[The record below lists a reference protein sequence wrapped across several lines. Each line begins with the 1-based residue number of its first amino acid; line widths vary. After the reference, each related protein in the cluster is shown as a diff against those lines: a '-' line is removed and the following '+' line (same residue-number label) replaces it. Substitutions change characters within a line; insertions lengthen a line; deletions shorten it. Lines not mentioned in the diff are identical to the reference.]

1 MKSVW
6 NGSIGFG
13 LVNIPV
19 RVYLATREIEPP
31 LHSLCKNG
39 HRIVYKR
46 WCPVENREVS
56 WQELK
61 KGFELS
67 PDKFIVLEKE
77 DLEKIKIPS
86 TKTIQIKEFVDS
98 SQLDPIYVER
108 SYYIAPDKNGERAY
122 ALLFSALGL
131 LNKLAIGQFTMND
144 KEHVVAIRAF
154 QKGLLMHTLHYSDEI
169 LSIDDIAELKNLE
182 KPEKKELDL
191 AELLIQ
197 KMSKNSIDMEQFKDA
212 YAEALRELIKAKAAG
227 KEYVVE
233 ASKETKA
240 AKNLIDSLTE
250 SLNSIK

>member
-67 PDKFIVLEKE
+67 PDKFIVL
-77 DLEKIKIPS
+77 
-86 TKTIQIKEFVDS
+86 
-98 SQLDPIYVER
+98 
-108 SYYIAPDKNGERAY
+108 
-122 ALLFSALGL
+122 
-131 LNKLAIGQFTMND
+131 
-144 KEHVVAIRAF
+144 EHVVAIRAF